1 MYMYV
6 FNALVH
12 VHCVSMSLLALLQQV
27 LVHNML
33 SLSVHSLSGM
43 DGPLDNLFSLHC
55 YLDTVLSCLVTFD
68 ISRLVTFDLSGLV
81 TFDFIILSL

>member
-12 VHCVSMSLLALLQQV
+12 VSCVSMSLLALLQQV

-43 DGPLDNLFSLHC
+43 DGPLDNLFFLT
-55 YLDTVLSCLVTFD
+55 LLS
-68 ISRLVTFDLSGLV
+68 
-81 TFDFIILSL
+81 